1 MEDDFIDVVSNI
13 TDNNLRLTPQHQQ
26 QHQQQ
31 QQQQQQRSLSLERLD
46 AVAGIR
52 DSAFQPVFP
61 NRNVA
66 ARFEYF
72 KCKWLNEMN
81 GVIIPSKMKV
91 TYCFSLTFK
100 PVSLGR

>member
-31 QQQQQQRSLSLERLD
+31 QQQQQQRSLSLE

-72 KCKWLNEMN
+72 KCK
-81 GVIIPSKMKV
+81 
-91 TYCFSLTFK
+91 
-100 PVSLGR
+100 